1 MMPRPA
7 QPEFLPQQ
15 RLPSSPPHSFTPKS
29 QASNNP
35 VVVSLLSSASQ
46 FEAQGNLGRAVASIE
61 RGLRI
66 APKDAHLWKHLA
78 RIRLQQNRTHQAI
91 LLSKKSIRFAGGNTN
106 LLADNWLVIAEALK
120 RQGDLNGAVDAKE
133 KAARYR

>member
-7 QPEFLPQQ
+7 QPESLPQQ
-15 RLPSSPPHSFTPKS
+15 RLPSSRPHSSTPKS

-66 APKDAHLWKHLA
+66 APKDAHLWEHLA

-91 LLSKKSIRFAGGNTN
+91 LLSANKFVFPPAKRIDFF
-106 LLADNWLVIAEALK
+106 DNWLVIAEALK